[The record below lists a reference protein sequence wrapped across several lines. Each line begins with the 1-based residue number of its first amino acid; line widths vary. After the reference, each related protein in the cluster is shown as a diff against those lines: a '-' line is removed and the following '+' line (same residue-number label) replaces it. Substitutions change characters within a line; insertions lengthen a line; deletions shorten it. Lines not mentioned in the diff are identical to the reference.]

1 MTAEKVDF
9 DLLEA
14 VARAR
19 PEWSLVLVGPPAEN
33 ARGQLDRLGA
43 LDNVHA
49 LGFRPYE
56 ELPAY
61 VAGFSVG
68 VIPYRATAYT
78 RNCSPLKVY
87 EYLAAGKAVVA
98 SGVPELS
105 GMEPDVTLADGPE
118 AFVAAIE
125 SALAASSPEAVA
137 RRRATAEQNTWE
149 ARHRAPAR
157 PRRREAGRVAV
168 RILVAIDQWFPD
180 RQAGSARLAA
190 ASAAGLAA
198 RGHDVTVLAPENG
211 SVGES
216 TEAGVVVRR
225 VLARNVLP
233 QTLTD
238 PVETW
243 RHARELPDEAFDV
256 LLAHES
262 TTAFGLRGRAKQTP
276 LVLMFHASAARE
288 QRFLRSQLRP
298 GLRKLSTYALAPPL
312 GALERQ
318 AVAAA
323 DRVLVLSEFSRSLLL
338 EDHGLDGTRIRTV
351 PGLVDTERFAPGD
364 GKAAAR
370 GRLGLDVDGPLLLTV
385 RRLEPR
391 MGIDRLL
398 RALPLLGENDV
409 TLVVVGSGSLAGD
422 LPRLA
427 AELGAAERVLFVG
440 PVSDDARLAD
450 WYRAADLFVLPTTAY
465 EGFGMATVEALASGT
480 PVVGTAIGATP
491 ELLAPLDPR
500 LIAQTADPEA
510 LAATIAE
517 ALDFATTEDFAA
529 RCRAQTE
536 ERFGLANAVAAWETA
551 LEEARR

>member
-1 MTAEKVDF
+1 
-9 DLLEA
+9 
-14 VARAR
+14 
-19 PEWSLVLVGPPAEN
+19 
-33 ARGQLDRLGA
+33 
-43 LDNVHA
+43 
-49 LGFRPYE
+49 
-56 ELPAY
+56 
-61 VAGFSVG
+61 
-68 VIPYRATAYT
+68 
-78 RNCSPLKVY
+78 
-87 EYLAAGKAVVA
+87 
-98 SGVPELS
+98 
-105 GMEPDVTLADGPE
+105 
-118 AFVAAIE
+118 
-125 SALAASSPEAVA
+125 
-137 RRRATAEQNTWE
+137 
-149 ARHRAPAR
+149 
-157 PRRREAGRVAV
+157 V

-198 RGHDVTVLAPENG
+198 RGHDVTVLAPRNG

-216 TEAGVVVRR
+216 KEAGVVVRR
-225 VLARNVLP
+225 VLARNALP

-243 RHARELPDEAFDV
+243 RHARELPDEGFDV

-262 TTAFGLRGRAKQTP
+262 TTAFGLKGRAKRTP

-312 GALERQ
+312 GLLERQ

-323 DRVLVLSEFSRSLLL
+323 DRILVLSDFSRALLL
-338 EDHGLDGTRIRTV
+338 DDHGLDSGRISTV
-351 PGLVDTERFAPGD
+351 PGLVDTERFTPGD

-370 GRLGLDVDGPLLLTV
+370 SRLGLDVDGPVLLTV

-398 RALPLLGENDV
+398 RALPLLGRADA

-427 AELGAAERVLFVG
+427 AELGVAERVLFVG

-465 EGFGMATVEALASGT
+465 EGFGMATVESLASGT

-500 LIAQTADPEA
+500 LVAPTADPGA
-510 LAATIAE
+510 LASTIAD

-536 ERFGLANAVAAWETA
+536 ERFGLTNALAAWEDA

>member
-1 MTAEKVDF
+1 
-9 DLLEA
+9 
-14 VARAR
+14 
-19 PEWSLVLVGPPAEN
+19 
-33 ARGQLDRLGA
+33 
-43 LDNVHA
+43 
-49 LGFRPYE
+49 
-56 ELPAY
+56 
-61 VAGFSVG
+61 
-68 VIPYRATAYT
+68 
-78 RNCSPLKVY
+78 
-87 EYLAAGKAVVA
+87 
-98 SGVPELS
+98 
-105 GMEPDVTLADGPE
+105 
-118 AFVAAIE
+118 
-125 SALAASSPEAVA
+125 
-137 RRRATAEQNTWE
+137 
-149 ARHRAPAR
+149 
-157 PRRREAGRVAV
+157 V

-190 ASAAGLAA
+190 ASAAGLAV
-198 RGHDVTVLAPENG
+198 RGHDVTVLAPKNG

-216 TEAGVVVRR
+216 KEAGVVVRR
-225 VLARNVLP
+225 VLARNALP

-243 RHARELPDEAFDV
+243 RHARELPEDGFDV

-262 TTAFGLRGRAKQTP
+262 TTAFGLKDRAKRTP

-288 QRFLRSQLRP
+288 QRFLRSQLRL
-298 GLRKLSTYALAPPL
+298 GIRKLSTYALAPPL
-312 GALERQ
+312 GLLERQ

-323 DRVLVLSEFSRSLLL
+323 DRILVLSDFSRALLL
-338 EDHGLDGTRIRTV
+338 DDHDLDRGRISTV
-351 PGLVDTERFAPGD
+351 PGLVDTERFTPGD

-370 GRLGLDVDGPLLLTV
+370 GRLGLEADGPVLLTV

-398 RALPLLGENDV
+398 RALPLLGRA

-427 AELGAAERVLFVG
+427 AELGVAERVLFVG
-440 PVSDDARLAD
+440 PVSDDARLVD

-465 EGFGMATVEALASGT
+465 EGFGMATVESLASGT

-500 LIAQTADPEA
+500 LVAPTADPEA
-510 LAATIAE
+510 LASTIAD

-536 ERFGLANAVAAWETA
+536 ERFGLTNALAAWEDA

>member
-1 MTAEKVDF
+1 M
-9 DLLEA
+9 
-14 VARAR
+14 
-19 PEWSLVLVGPPAEN
+19 
-33 ARGQLDRLGA
+33 
-43 LDNVHA
+43 
-49 LGFRPYE
+49 
-56 ELPAY
+56 
-61 VAGFSVG
+61 
-68 VIPYRATAYT
+68 
-78 RNCSPLKVY
+78 
-87 EYLAAGKAVVA
+87 
-98 SGVPELS
+98 
-105 GMEPDVTLADGPE
+105 
-118 AFVAAIE
+118 
-125 SALAASSPEAVA
+125 
-137 RRRATAEQNTWE
+137 
-149 ARHRAPAR
+149 
-157 PRRREAGRVAV
+157 

-198 RGHDVTVLAPENG
+198 RGHDVTVLAPKNG

-216 TEAGVVVRR
+216 REAGVVVRR
-225 VLARNVLP
+225 VLARNLLP

-243 RHARELPDEAFDV
+243 RHARDLPDDGFDV

-262 TTAFGLRGRAKQTP
+262 TTALGLRGRAKRTP
-276 LVLMFHASAARE
+276 LVLVFHASAARE

-312 GALERQ
+312 DLLERQ

-323 DRVLVLSEFSRSLLL
+323 EHILVLSDFSRSLLL
-338 EDHGLDGTRIRTV
+338 EDHDPDAQRISTV

-364 GKAAAR
+364 GRSAAR
-370 GRLGLDVDGPLLLTV
+370 GRLGLDVEGPVLLTV

-398 RALPLLGENDV
+398 RALPLLGRDDV
-409 TLVVVGSGSLAGD
+409 TFVVAGSGSLSGE

-427 AELGAAERVLFVG
+427 AELGLAERVLFVG

-500 LIAQTADPEA
+500 LIAPTADPQVF
-510 LAATIAE
+510 AASIAE

-536 ERFGLANAVAAWETA
+536 ERFGLASAVTAWEDA

>member
-1 MTAEKVDF
+1 M
-9 DLLEA
+9 
-14 VARAR
+14 
-19 PEWSLVLVGPPAEN
+19 
-33 ARGQLDRLGA
+33 
-43 LDNVHA
+43 
-49 LGFRPYE
+49 
-56 ELPAY
+56 
-61 VAGFSVG
+61 
-68 VIPYRATAYT
+68 
-78 RNCSPLKVY
+78 
-87 EYLAAGKAVVA
+87 
-98 SGVPELS
+98 
-105 GMEPDVTLADGPE
+105 
-118 AFVAAIE
+118 
-125 SALAASSPEAVA
+125 
-137 RRRATAEQNTWE
+137 
-149 ARHRAPAR
+149 
-157 PRRREAGRVAV
+157 

-198 RGHDVTVLAPENG
+198 RGHDVTVLAPKNG

-216 TEAGVVVRR
+216 REAGVVVRR

-243 RHARELPDEAFDV
+243 RHARELPEDGFDI

-262 TTAFGLRGRAKQTP
+262 TTAVGLRSRAKRTP

-312 GALERQ
+312 DLLERQ

-323 DRVLVLSEFSRSLLL
+323 DRVLVLSDFSRSLLL
-338 EDHGLDGTRIRTV
+338 EDHPLNGNRVSTV

-370 GRLGLDVDGPLLLTV
+370 RRLGLEVEGPLLLTV

-398 RALPLLGENDV
+398 RALPLLGRDDV
-409 TLVVVGSGSLAGD
+409 TLVVAGAGSLAGD

-427 AELGAAERVLFVG
+427 AELGLGERVLFVG
-440 PVSDDARLAD
+440 PVSDDSRLAD

-500 LIAQTADPEA
+500 LVAPTADPDA
-510 LAATIAE
+510 LAAVIGE
-517 ALDFATTEDFAA
+517 ALDFAATEEFAS
-529 RCRAQTE
+529 RCRAHAD
-536 ERFGLANAVAAWETA
+536 ERYGLGSAIAAWEAA
-551 LEEARR
+551 LEEACR

>member
-1 MTAEKVDF
+1 M
-9 DLLEA
+9 
-14 VARAR
+14 
-19 PEWSLVLVGPPAEN
+19 
-33 ARGQLDRLGA
+33 
-43 LDNVHA
+43 
-49 LGFRPYE
+49 
-56 ELPAY
+56 
-61 VAGFSVG
+61 
-68 VIPYRATAYT
+68 
-78 RNCSPLKVY
+78 
-87 EYLAAGKAVVA
+87 
-98 SGVPELS
+98 
-105 GMEPDVTLADGPE
+105 
-118 AFVAAIE
+118 
-125 SALAASSPEAVA
+125 
-137 RRRATAEQNTWE
+137 
-149 ARHRAPAR
+149 
-157 PRRREAGRVAV
+157 

-198 RGHDVTVLAPENG
+198 RGHDVTVLAPKNG

-216 TEAGVVVRR
+216 REAGVVVRR

-243 RHARELPDEAFDV
+243 RHARELPEDGFDI

-262 TTAFGLRGRAKQTP
+262 TTAVGLRSRAKRTP

-298 GLRKLSTYALAPPL
+298 GLRKLSTYALASPFDL
-312 GALERQ
+312 LERQ

-323 DRVLVLSEFSRSLLL
+323 DRVLVLSDFSRSLLL
-338 EDHGLDGTRIRTV
+338 EDHPLNGDRVSTV

-370 GRLGLDVDGPLLLTV
+370 RRLGLEVDGPLLLTV

-398 RALPLLGENDV
+398 RALPLLGRDDV
-409 TLVVVGSGSLAGD
+409 TLVVAGAGSLAGD

-427 AELGAAERVLFVG
+427 AELGLGERVLFVG
-440 PVSDDARLAD
+440 PVSDDSRLAD
-450 WYRAADLFVLPTTAY
+450 WYRAADLFALPTTAY

-500 LIAQTADPEA
+500 LVAPRADPEA
-510 LAATIAE
+510 LAAVIGE
-517 ALDFATTEDFAA
+517 ALDFATTEEFAS
-529 RCRAQTE
+529 RCRAHADK
-536 ERFGLANAVAAWETA
+536 RYGLVSAIAAWEAA
-551 LEEARR
+551 LEETCR

>member
-1 MTAEKVDF
+1 
-9 DLLEA
+9 
-14 VARAR
+14 
-19 PEWSLVLVGPPAEN
+19 
-33 ARGQLDRLGA
+33 
-43 LDNVHA
+43 
-49 LGFRPYE
+49 
-56 ELPAY
+56 
-61 VAGFSVG
+61 
-68 VIPYRATAYT
+68 
-78 RNCSPLKVY
+78 
-87 EYLAAGKAVVA
+87 
-98 SGVPELS
+98 
-105 GMEPDVTLADGPE
+105 
-118 AFVAAIE
+118 
-125 SALAASSPEAVA
+125 
-137 RRRATAEQNTWE
+137 
-149 ARHRAPAR
+149 
-157 PRRREAGRVAV
+157 V

-198 RGHDVTVLAPENG
+198 RGHDVTVLAPKNG

-216 TEAGVVVRR
+216 REAGVVVRR

-243 RHARELPDEAFDV
+243 RHARELPEDRFDI

-262 TTAFGLRGRAKQTP
+262 TTAVGLRSRAKRTP

-288 QRFLRSQLRP
+288 QRFLRSQLRL

-312 GALERQ
+312 DLLERQ
-318 AVAAA
+318 AVATA
-323 DRVLVLSEFSRSLLL
+323 DRVLVLSDFSRSLFLV
-338 EDHGLDGTRIRTV
+338 DHPLNGNRVSTV

-370 GRLGLDVDGPLLLTV
+370 RRLGLEVDGPLLLTV

-398 RALPLLGENDV
+398 RALPLLGRADV
-409 TLVVVGSGSLAGD
+409 TLVVAGTGSLAGD

-427 AELGAAERVLFVG
+427 AELGLGERVLFVG
-440 PVSDDARLAD
+440 PVSDDSRLAD

-500 LIAQTADPEA
+500 LVAPTADPDA
-510 LAATIAE
+510 LAAVIGE
-517 ALDFATTEDFAA
+517 ALDFATTEEFAS
-529 RCRAQTE
+529 RCRAHAD
-536 ERFGLANAVAAWETA
+536 ERYGLGSAIAAWEAA
-551 LEEARR
+551 LEETCR

>member
-1 MTAEKVDF
+1 M
-9 DLLEA
+9 
-14 VARAR
+14 
-19 PEWSLVLVGPPAEN
+19 
-33 ARGQLDRLGA
+33 
-43 LDNVHA
+43 
-49 LGFRPYE
+49 
-56 ELPAY
+56 
-61 VAGFSVG
+61 
-68 VIPYRATAYT
+68 
-78 RNCSPLKVY
+78 
-87 EYLAAGKAVVA
+87 
-98 SGVPELS
+98 
-105 GMEPDVTLADGPE
+105 
-118 AFVAAIE
+118 
-125 SALAASSPEAVA
+125 
-137 RRRATAEQNTWE
+137 
-149 ARHRAPAR
+149 
-157 PRRREAGRVAV
+157 

-198 RGHDVTVLAPENG
+198 RGHDVTVLAPKNG

-216 TEAGVVVRR
+216 REAGVVVRR
-225 VLARNVLP
+225 ALARNVLP

-243 RHARELPDEAFDV
+243 RHARELPEDGFDI

-262 TTAFGLRGRAKQTP
+262 TTAVGLRSRAKRTP

-312 GALERQ
+312 DLLERQ

-323 DRVLVLSEFSRSLLL
+323 DRVLVLSDFSRSLLL
-338 EDHGLDGTRIRTV
+338 EDHPLNGNRVSTV

-370 GRLGLDVDGPLLLTV
+370 RRLGLEVDGPLLLTV

-398 RALPLLGENDV
+398 RALPLLGCDDV
-409 TLVVVGSGSLAGD
+409 TLVVAGTGSLAGD

-427 AELGAAERVLFVG
+427 AELGLAERVLFVG
-440 PVSDDARLAD
+440 PVSDDSRLAD

-500 LIAQTADPEA
+500 LVAPTADPDA
-510 LAATIAE
+510 LAAVIGE
-517 ALDFATTEDFAA
+517 ALDFATTEEFAS
-529 RCRAQTE
+529 RCRAHAD
-536 ERFGLANAVAAWETA
+536 ERYGLGSAIAAWEAA
-551 LEEARR
+551 LEETCR

>member
-1 MTAEKVDF
+1 
-9 DLLEA
+9 
-14 VARAR
+14 
-19 PEWSLVLVGPPAEN
+19 
-33 ARGQLDRLGA
+33 
-43 LDNVHA
+43 
-49 LGFRPYE
+49 
-56 ELPAY
+56 
-61 VAGFSVG
+61 
-68 VIPYRATAYT
+68 
-78 RNCSPLKVY
+78 
-87 EYLAAGKAVVA
+87 
-98 SGVPELS
+98 
-105 GMEPDVTLADGPE
+105 
-118 AFVAAIE
+118 
-125 SALAASSPEAVA
+125 
-137 RRRATAEQNTWE
+137 
-149 ARHRAPAR
+149 
-157 PRRREAGRVAV
+157 V

-198 RGHDVTVLAPENG
+198 RGHDVTVLAPRNG

-216 TEAGVVVRR
+216 REAGVVVRR
-225 VLARNVLP
+225 ALARNVLP

-243 RHARELPDEAFDV
+243 RHARELPEDGFDI

-262 TTAFGLRGRAKQTP
+262 TTAVGLRSRAKRTP

-298 GLRKLSTYALAPPL
+298 GLRKLSTYALASPL
-312 GALERQ
+312 DLLERQ

-323 DRVLVLSEFSRSLLL
+323 DRVLVLSDFSRSLLL
-338 EDHGLDGTRIRTV
+338 EDHPLNGDRVSTV

-370 GRLGLDVDGPLLLTV
+370 RRLGLEVDGPLLLTV

-398 RALPLLGENDV
+398 RALSLFGRDDV
-409 TLVVVGSGSLAGD
+409 TLVVAGAGSLAGD

-427 AELGAAERVLFVG
+427 AELGLAERVLFVG
-440 PVSDDARLAD
+440 PVSDDSRLAD

-500 LIAQTADPEA
+500 LVAPTADPDA
-510 LAATIAE
+510 LAAVIGE
-517 ALDFATTEDFAA
+517 ALDFATTEEFAS
-529 RCRAQTE
+529 RCRAHAD
-536 ERFGLANAVAAWETA
+536 ERYGLGSAIAAWEAA
-551 LEEARR
+551 LEETCR

>member
-1 MTAEKVDF
+1 M
-9 DLLEA
+9 
-14 VARAR
+14 
-19 PEWSLVLVGPPAEN
+19 
-33 ARGQLDRLGA
+33 
-43 LDNVHA
+43 
-49 LGFRPYE
+49 
-56 ELPAY
+56 
-61 VAGFSVG
+61 
-68 VIPYRATAYT
+68 
-78 RNCSPLKVY
+78 
-87 EYLAAGKAVVA
+87 
-98 SGVPELS
+98 
-105 GMEPDVTLADGPE
+105 
-118 AFVAAIE
+118 
-125 SALAASSPEAVA
+125 
-137 RRRATAEQNTWE
+137 
-149 ARHRAPAR
+149 
-157 PRRREAGRVAV
+157 

-243 RHARELPDEAFDV
+243 RHARQLPDEAFDV

-262 TTAFGLRGRAKQTP
+262 TTAFGLKGRAKQTP

-312 GALERQ
+312 CALERQ

-398 RALPLLGENDV
+398 RALPLGENDV

-440 PVSDDARLAD
+440 PVSDDARLVD

-510 LAATIAE
+510 LAETIAE

-536 ERFGLANAVAAWETA
+536 ERFGLPNAVAAWETA

>member
-1 MTAEKVDF
+1 
-9 DLLEA
+9 
-14 VARAR
+14 
-19 PEWSLVLVGPPAEN
+19 
-33 ARGQLDRLGA
+33 
-43 LDNVHA
+43 
-49 LGFRPYE
+49 
-56 ELPAY
+56 
-61 VAGFSVG
+61 
-68 VIPYRATAYT
+68 
-78 RNCSPLKVY
+78 
-87 EYLAAGKAVVA
+87 
-98 SGVPELS
+98 
-105 GMEPDVTLADGPE
+105 
-118 AFVAAIE
+118 
-125 SALAASSPEAVA
+125 
-137 RRRATAEQNTWE
+137 
-149 ARHRAPAR
+149 
-157 PRRREAGRVAV
+157 V

-180 RQAGSARLAA
+180 RPAGSARLAA

-198 RGHDVTVLAPENG
+198 RGHEVTVLAPKNG

-216 TEAGVVVRR
+216 REAGVIVRR

-243 RHARELPDEAFDV
+243 RHARDLPADGFDI

-262 TTAFGLRGRAKQTP
+262 TTAVGLRSRAKRTP

-312 GALERQ
+312 DLLERQ

-323 DRVLVLSEFSRSLLL
+323 DRVLVLSDFSRSLLQ
-338 EDHGLDGTRIRTV
+338 EDHAIDGARVSNV
-351 PGLVDTERFAPGD
+351 PGLVDTGRFAPAD

-370 GRLGLDVDGPLLLTV
+370 GRLGLEPGGPVLLTV

-398 RALPLLGENDV
+398 RALPLLGRADA
-409 TLVVVGSGSLAGD
+409 TLVVAGSGSLSGE

-427 AELGAAERVLFVG
+427 AELGVAERVLFVG
-440 PVSDDARLAD
+440 SVADDSRLVD

-465 EGFGMATVEALASGT
+465 EGFGMATVEALATGT

-491 ELLAPLDPR
+491 ELLSPLDPR
-500 LIAQTADPEA
+500 LVAPSADADVLGAAIDEA
-510 LAATIAE
+510 FE
-517 ALDFATTEDFAA
+517 FAVTDAFAG
-529 RCRAQTE
+529 RCRAYAE
-536 ERFGLANAVAAWETA
+536 ERFGVGKAIEAWEEA

>member
-1 MTAEKVDF
+1 M
-9 DLLEA
+9 
-14 VARAR
+14 
-19 PEWSLVLVGPPAEN
+19 
-33 ARGQLDRLGA
+33 
-43 LDNVHA
+43 
-49 LGFRPYE
+49 
-56 ELPAY
+56 
-61 VAGFSVG
+61 
-68 VIPYRATAYT
+68 
-78 RNCSPLKVY
+78 
-87 EYLAAGKAVVA
+87 
-98 SGVPELS
+98 
-105 GMEPDVTLADGPE
+105 
-118 AFVAAIE
+118 
-125 SALAASSPEAVA
+125 
-137 RRRATAEQNTWE
+137 
-149 ARHRAPAR
+149 
-157 PRRREAGRVAV
+157 

-198 RGHDVTVLAPENG
+198 RGHDVTVLAPKNG

-216 TEAGVVVRR
+216 REAGVVVRR

-243 RHARELPDEAFDV
+243 RHARELPEDGFDI

-262 TTAFGLRGRAKQTP
+262 TTAVGLRSRAKRTP

-312 GALERQ
+312 DLLERQ

-323 DRVLVLSEFSRSLLL
+323 DRVLVLSDFSRSLLL
-338 EDHGLDGTRIRTV
+338 EDHPLNGDRVSTV

-370 GRLGLDVDGPLLLTV
+370 RRLGLEVDGPLLLTV

-398 RALPLLGENDV
+398 RALSLFGRDDV
-409 TLVVVGSGSLAGD
+409 TLVVAGAGSLAGD

-427 AELGAAERVLFVG
+427 AELGLGERVLFVG
-440 PVSDDARLAD
+440 PVSDDSRLAD

-500 LIAQTADPEA
+500 LVAPRADPEA
-510 LAATIAE
+510 LAAVIGE
-517 ALDFATTEDFAA
+517 ALDFATTEEFAS
-529 RCRAQTE
+529 RCRAHAD
-536 ERFGLANAVAAWETA
+536 ERYGLGSAIAAWEAA
-551 LEEARR
+551 LEETCR